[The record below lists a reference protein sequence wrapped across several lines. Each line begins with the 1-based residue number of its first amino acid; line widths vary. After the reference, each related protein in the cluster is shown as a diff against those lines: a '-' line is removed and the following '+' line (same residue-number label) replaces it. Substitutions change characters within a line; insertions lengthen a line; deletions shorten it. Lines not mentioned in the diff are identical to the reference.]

1 MKHVAVPLDFHY
13 SLPAL
18 PALPALGYK
27 LTLFSI
33 GFLMMMAFFVF
44 PELAHAAGA
53 NPAAD
58 GAKTVMED
66 VVKYLV
72 WFGYLLIGISFI
84 VAAWWIIQAGFAWK
98 DPNNREGTV
107 GNILL
112 TVFVAIAVIGIL
124 FFLITTGQKY
134 IEDNVKFTLNDPAP
148 IITTHPISVA

>member
-1 MKHVAVPLDFHY
+1 MNFPSSSTPSLAMRSSLSLQEFKPLLIMLSVLLAVALFF
-13 SLPAL
+13 LPD
-18 PALPALGYK
+18 
-27 LTLFSI
+27 
-33 GFLMMMAFFVF
+33 
-44 PELAHAAGA
+44 LAQAAAGA

-84 VAAWWIIQAGFAWK
+84 IAAWWIIQAGFAWK
-98 DPNNREGTV
+98 DPNNRDGSV

-134 IEDNVKFTLNDPAP
+134 IEDNVKFTLNEPSP
-148 IITTHPISVA
+148 IVATTQIV

>member
-1 MKHVAVPLDFHY
+1 MNFPSNPYPSLAMRSSL
-13 SLPAL
+13 SLPAVKPIL
-18 PALPALGYK
+18 M
-27 LTLFSI
+27 LFSLLI
-33 GFLMMMAFFVF
+33 AAVLFLF
-44 PELAHAAGA
+44 PDLAQAAGGA

-84 VAAWWIIQAGFAWK
+84 IAAWWIIQSGFAWK
-98 DPNNREGTV
+98 DPNNRDGTV

-134 IEDNVKFTLNDPAP
+134 IEDNVKFTLNDSAP
-148 IITTHPISVA
+148 VVAVSHIA